1 MSSIFR
7 AFCGSPKS
15 AHMIVLLGLAV
26 YEIVYQKNIP
36 KSLSAD
42 KNIIYVNYADKNI
55 IYVPKRWQ
63 KYHLC

>member
-1 MSSIFR
+1 MFSIFR
-7 AFCGSPKS
+7 VFCGSPKS

-42 KNIIYVNYADKNI
+42 KNTIYVNYADKNI